1 LQLNPSKP
9 NPPTFQ
15 ELILKLQTFFAERGA
30 VIQQP
35 YDVEVG
41 AGTMAPETFLRVL
54 GPNPYKVAYVQPS
67 RRPADGRY
75 GENPNRLFKHM
86 QLQVI
91 LKPPPENVQ
100 ELYLESLTAIGI
112 DLRQHDIKF
121 EEDNWESPTLGAWGI
136 GWQVMLDGLE
146 ITQFTYFQQCGGV
159 NLNPISVELT
169 YGLERLCAFLQD
181 VDSIYDI
188 VWARDPDTGREVKY
202 GDVRLADEHQF
213 SVYNFEAADVE
224 SAWEHFELCE
234 SECKTLLPFDLLWES
249 GETWIRWSWSEF
261 SVPLGGKYVRIPEGT
276 TGEVFDYEPST
287 EYEFALEVDERD
299 RSVSVTIADKLR
311 PQGKV
316 IVASGFTARTTGSST
331 DNGLCH
337 INNPFALPLPA
348 LDLCLKC
355 SHLFN
360 ILDARG
366 AISVTERVAVIAR
379 VRALA
384 VGIARAWTENR
395 KQVLESGAKEKRS
408 KLAPVG

>member
-1 LQLNPSKP
+1 MNPSAS
-9 NPPTFQ
+9 NPLTFQ
-15 ELILKLQTFFAERGA
+15 ELILRLQTFWAERGC
-30 VIQQP
+30 VLQQP

-54 GPNPYKVAYVQPS
+54 GPKPYKVAYVQPS

-100 ELYLESLTAIGI
+100 ELYLESLGAMGI

-159 NLNPISVELT
+159 DLDPISAELT
-169 YGLERLCAFLQD
+169 YGLERIAAFLQD
-181 VDSIYDI
+181 RDSIYDI
-188 VWARDPDTGREVKY
+188 VWARDPENRRVTTY
-202 GDVRLADEHQF
+202 GDVRLADELQF

-224 SAWEHFELCE
+224 RAWKHFELCE
-234 SECKTLLPFDLLWES
+234 AECKGLLAQYAGLRKKKVEGDGVARDARRFPLL
-249 GETWIRWSWSEF
+249 GA
-261 SVPLGGKYVRIPEGT
+261 Y
-276 TGEVFDYEPST
+276 
-287 EYEFALEVDERD
+287 
-299 RSVSVTIADKLR
+299 
-311 PQGKV
+311 
-316 IVASGFTARTTGSST
+316 
-331 DNGLCH
+331 
-337 INNPFALPLPA
+337 
-348 LDLCLKC
+348 DLCLKC

-366 AISVTERVAVIAR
+366 AISVTERVGVIAR

-384 VGIARAWTENR
+384 VGIAKAWVEQQSEPAKADEEEPARGTTE
-395 KQVLESGAKEKRS
+395 EKPEAVPAGR
-408 KLAPVG
+408 

>member
-1 LQLNPSKP
+1 MNLSKS
-9 NPPTFQ
+9 NSKSNSLTFQ
-15 ELILKLQTFFAERGA
+15 ELILRLQGFYAARGA
-30 VIQQP
+30 VLQQP

-75 GENPNRLFKHM
+75 GENPNRLFKHL

-100 ELYLESLTAIGI
+100 ELYLESLGAIGI

-146 ITQFTYFQQCGGV
+146 VTQFTYFQQCGGV
-159 NLNPISVELT
+159 DLDPIAAELT

-188 VWARDPDTGREVKY
+188 VWARDPETGREVKY
-202 GDVRLADEHQF
+202 GEVRLADEQQF
-213 SVYNFEAADVE
+213 SVYNFEAADVA
-224 SAWEHFELCE
+224 SAWKHFELCE
-234 SECKTLLPFDLLWES
+234 AECKKLIEAYGALSRDKSEGNGVAREKARFPLL
-249 GETWIRWSWSEF
+249 GA
-261 SVPLGGKYVRIPEGT
+261 Y
-276 TGEVFDYEPST
+276 
-287 EYEFALEVDERD
+287 
-299 RSVSVTIADKLR
+299 
-311 PQGKV
+311 
-316 IVASGFTARTTGSST
+316 
-331 DNGLCH
+331 
-337 INNPFALPLPA
+337 
-348 LDLCLKC
+348 DLCLKC
-355 SHLFN
+355 SHYFN

-366 AISVTERVAVIAR
+366 AISVTERVGVIAR

-384 VGIARAWTENR
+384 VGIAKAWMD
-395 KQVLESGAKEKRS
+395 QQFPGEKKS
-408 KLAPVG
+408 EKSEAGSKGGKKDKDQKLAAV

>member
-1 LQLNPSKP
+1 VTPSKS
-9 NPPTFQ
+9 NPLTFQ
-15 ELILKLQTFFAERGA
+15 DLILRLETFWAQRGC
-30 VIQQP
+30 VLQQP

-54 GPNPYKVAYVQPS
+54 GPRPYKVAYVQPS

-100 ELYLESLTAIGI
+100 QLYLESLGAIGI

-121 EEDNWESPTLGAWGI
+121 EEDNWEAPTLSAWGV

-146 ITQFTYFQQCGGV
+146 ITQFTYFQQCGGID
-159 NLNPISVELT
+159 LLPICAELT
-169 YGLERLCAFLQD
+169 YGLERIAAFLQD

-188 VWARDPDTGREVKY
+188 VWARDPDTGNMVKY
-202 GDVRLADEHQF
+202 GEVRLADELQF

-224 SAWEHFELCE
+224 KAWKHFDLYEA
-234 SECKTLLPFDLLWES
+234 ECKALIEQYWQGRGGPK
-249 GETWIRWSWSEF
+249 
-261 SVPLGGKYVRIPEGT
+261 SVQAVSAAEKARIP
-276 TGEVFDYEPST
+276 VLAAY
-287 EYEFALEVDERD
+287 
-299 RSVSVTIADKLR
+299 
-311 PQGKV
+311 
-316 IVASGFTARTTGSST
+316 
-331 DNGLCH
+331 
-337 INNPFALPLPA
+337 
-348 LDLCLKC
+348 DLCLKC

-366 AISVTERVAVIAR
+366 AISVTERVGVIAR

-384 VGIARAWTENR
+384 VAIAKAWVDQQKGDAAATSDEPEPGGQKKSGRA
-395 KQVLESGAKEKRS
+395 KPS
-408 KLAPVG
+408 LAPVGS